1 MSIYSEKISLK
12 YNDKSI
18 LEDIN
23 IEIKKGMILSILGPN
38 GAGKSSLLNILSGDI
53 ESNIG
58 NVFYDNTDIKNISI
72 QERAFIRS
80 VMSQNQPIVFDFIV
94 RDIVEMGWLDK
105 GNIKYS
111 NNINNAIIGVLNDC
125 EIAHL
130 EKRKFNTLSGGEQRR
145 VHFARSLIQLW
156 RESGNKDSR
165 YLMLD
170 EPTSNLDLS
179 HQIKL
184 MNMLKKLAND
194 GVGILLILHDLNLA
208 FNFSDYIAII
218 KNGKLFAYDKPLN
231 IINKNI
237 LEDVFELT
245 FNVDIID
252 NKINVNYI

>member
-208 FNFSDYIAII
+208 FNFLLV
-218 KNGKLFAYDKPLN
+218 GLN
-231 IINKNI
+231 C
-237 LEDVFELT
+237 
-245 FNVDIID
+245 
-252 NKINVNYI
+252 